1 MGGAPCTRTACAVSV
16 PPLSARR
23 GANSSSHAEA
33 GDCPDGCLSPGM
45 LVLGLVLMAI
55 FFVPVCVRFYHT
67 RSCTDC
73 SERRA
78 KQMANGGDP

>member
-1 MGGAPCTRTACAVSV
+1 MASAP
-16 PPLSARR
+16 RR
-23 GANSSSHAEA
+23 LQFLLTMWDEDDQVGSEAA

-45 LVLGLVLMAI
+45 LVLGLVLMAL

-78 KQMANGGDP
+78 KQIVNGGDP